1 MKSRQL
7 PPNPAAISQESHS
20 EAGLPAEARQ
30 ETGLPAEARQE
41 TGLSAESRQEAG
53 APKPEDA
60 PASVASR
67 QILGLRVD
75 ATRYDETAEAV
86 IALARAGRGG
96 SVCCANVHVVMEA
109 FGDPALRRALNAAD
123 RVTPDGVPLVWAL
136 RWLGVRDAG
145 RVYGPS
151 LMAVVCRR
159 AEEEGIPVGLY
170 GGRAEV
176 LDTLRASLTQK
187 FPRLDIAF
195 AWSPPFR
202 EPSPEEERRAIQA
215 VEDAGVRILFVGL
228 GCPKQERW
236 MTKHRDALSGVA
248 LGVGAAFDFLS
259 GAKPQAPGWMQ
270 RAGLEWLFR
279 LVSEPRRL
287 WRRYLVQ
294 NPRFAFHLARQVLAA
309 RSSASGRGCR

>member
-1 MKSRQL
+1 VKSRQL
-7 PPNPAAISQESHS
+7 PPDPAAISQESRQ
-20 EAGLPAEARQ
+20 EAGLSAESRQ
-30 ETGLPAEARQE
+30 EAGLPAEARQE

-75 ATRYDETAEAV
+75 ATRYDET
-86 IALARAGRGG
+86 
-96 SVCCANVHVVMEA
+96 
-109 FGDPALRRALNAAD
+109 ALNAAD